1 MKINKVLILLFL
13 MNKCIL
19 AVSQNIIWQTD
30 GKKMLVNEFRIENS
44 DNIHYKNLKNKVKSI
59 EVVEVFAILD
69 SSGKEIL
76 IYKADT
82 SFKDAFTIS
91 EMRSFVQGQS
101 DAIEKYKA
109 PWTTIGGIA
118 VSGAAAI
125 IVNPVYLIAVSGVY
139 CTGIGLIPVREKK
152 LNISQEFMNNE
163 PYQLGYK
170 KASKHKRIKNSIIGS
185 AIGLAIG
192 LGTAAIINKNN

>member
-1 MKINKVLILLFL
+1 MAKNKVLVLLIL
-13 MNKCIL
+13 MNQCIM
-19 AVSQNIIWQTD
+19 AVSQCIIWQTD
-30 GKKMLVNEFRIENS
+30 GKKMQVNEFKIENPEY
-44 DNIHYKNLKNKVKSI
+44 IYYKNLKNKVKAI
-59 EVVEVFAILD
+59 ESSEVFAILD

-76 IYKADT
+76 IFKADT

-109 PWTTIGGIA
+109 SWATIGGIA
-118 VSGAAAI
+118 VSGATAMI
-125 IVNPVYLIAVSGVY
+125 INPVYLIAVSGIY
-139 CTGIGLIPVREKK
+139 CAGVGVIPVREKK
-152 LNISQEFMNNE
+152 LNINPEFLNNE
-163 PYQLGYK
+163 AYKLGYK

-185 AIGLAIG
+185 AIGLVIG